1 MRYMLLIY
9 KDEKV
14 WGEMSVQEKG
24 AIYQQAVEYSEGLR
38 PSGFYQGGEPLEDT
52 NTATTVRLKNG
63 QAVITDGPFAETKE
77 QLGGYTIV
85 EAKDLD
91 EVIAFVT
98 RHPLL
103 RGGLSIEVRPIRVGP
118 PR

>member
-38 PSGFYQGGEPLEDT
+38 PSGFYQGGEPLEDS

>member
-9 KDEKV
+9 KDEKA
-14 WGEMSVQEKG
+14 WAEMSVQEKG
-24 AIYQQAVEYSEGLR
+24 TIYQQAVEYSEARR

-52 NTATTVRLKNG
+52 PTATTVRMKAG

-85 EAKDLD
+85 ETKDLD
-91 EVIAFVT
+91 EVLAFAG
-98 RHPLL
+98 RHPLV
-103 RGGLSIEVRPIRVGP
+103 RAGLSIEVRPIRVGP